1 MQAAQLQAALQGH
14 DRIRRSTDLPLF
26 YGKKEK
32 DTITPHI
39 LLDRMEAAAP
49 IAGWDTDARKCA
61 EFFLTLRDRA
71 LIWWS
76 SLDEYDVNKQDWA
89 IVKREFLAAYEPR
102 FTARTTCTN
111 FQDLVQRQGENIHD
125 YFLRVTESFK
135 RMCDAK
141 PANIGDIRADEPDEM
156 ANTAAARLQLRN
168 VKKEGLMDM
177 QRFFLHQLFIA
188 GLKDEI
194 RSKVMEAGKDNIQES
209 LAHARELEVIL
220 NDKKKSNVVASIPE
234 CEGLCDEELEAV
246 NAIRFQ
252 RGQQPFRRQGF
263 QPNQAYRS
271 NPSQPTSTPS
281 KIVCRYCKIPGHL
294 QKDCRKRKAAKAPCV
309 DENGKPYAKQIN
321 AVETA
326 QQTSSSSSQAT
337 NSQSTSQGGLSSIGM
352 AALNW

>member
-1 MQAAQLQAALQGH
+1 MC
-14 DRIRRSTDLPLF
+14 RI
-26 YGKKEK
+26 
-32 DTITPHI
+32 
-39 LLDRMEAAAP
+39 
-49 IAGWDTDARKCA
+49 
-61 EFFLTLRDRA
+61 FLTLRDRA
-71 LIWWS
+71 LIWLS

-89 IVKREFLAAYEPR
+89 VVKREFLAAYEPR

-141 PANIGDIRADEPDEM
+141 PATVGDVRADEPDEL
-156 ANTAAARLQLRN
+156 ANTAAARAQLRN

-234 CEGLCDEELEAV
+234 CEGLCDDELEAV

-252 RGQQPFRRQGF
+252 RGQQPF
-263 QPNQAYRS
+263 
-271 NPSQPTSTPS
+271 
-281 KIVCRYCKIPGHL
+281 
-294 QKDCRKRKAAKAPCV
+294 
-309 DENGKPYAKQIN
+309 
-321 AVETA
+321 
-326 QQTSSSSSQAT
+326 
-337 NSQSTSQGGLSSIGM
+337 
-352 AALNW
+352 

>member
-1 MQAAQLQAALQGH
+1 MQAQQLQQALQGH

-76 SLDEYDVNKQDWA
+76 SLDEYDVDKNDWA
-89 IVKREFLAAYEPR
+89 VIKREFLAAYEPR

-141 PANIGDIRADEPDEM
+141 PANILEIRTNAPTGMDD
-156 ANTAAARLQLRN
+156 TVAARAELTL
-168 VKKEGLMDM
+168 VKREGLMDM

-188 GLKDEI
+188 GLKDDL

-209 LAHARELEVIL
+209 LAHARELEVIH
-220 NDKKKSNVVASIPE
+220 NDKKKQNVVASIPE
-234 CEGLCDEELEAV
+234 LEGLCNEELEAV

-263 QPNQAYRS
+263 QPNQGYRNNS
-271 NPSQPTSTPS
+271 TSS
-281 KIVCRYCKIPGHL
+281 FQNCLQVLQNSWSLAKRL
-294 QKDCRKRKAAKAPCV
+294 QKKKGCKSPLC
-309 DENGKPYAKQIN
+309 G
-321 AVETA
+321 
-326 QQTSSSSSQAT
+326 
-337 NSQSTSQGGLSSIGM
+337 
-352 AALNW
+352 